1 MSTTYRAVR
10 AAVRFAFATTVIT
23 AMGLGVVAAA
33 FLACS
38 IADRLLP

>member
-1 MSTTYRAVR
+1 MTTTYRAVR

-23 AMGLGVVAAA
+23 AMCLSAVAAA

-38 IADRLLP
+38 IANRLLP

>member
-10 AAVRFAFATTVIT
+10 AAVRFAFATTVVSV
-23 AMGLGVVAAA
+23 MVLGALGAA
-33 FLACS
+33 FLTGT